1 MSGVCFTGHRSIKEP
16 LSNLYRRLD
25 RAIEKAIS
33 ENNASDFY
41 AGGAVGFDMIAAMR
55 VLRLKKKYRSVRL
68 HLVLPCPIPE
78 MVTKWSDRDKITFD
92 DILNRADSI
101 TVISDRYYDGCM
113 RERNQRLV
121 DLADCLCICYWN
133 KNDNRS
139 GTGQTVRM
147 AEKKGLNINNLYKN

>member
-25 RAIEKAIS
+25 RAIEKAVT
-33 ENNASDFY
+33 NYKAMDFY
-41 AGGAVGFDMIAAMR
+41 VGGAVGFDMIAALR
-55 VLRLKKKYRSVRL
+55 VLGIKKKHSSVRL

-78 MVTKWSDRDKITFD
+78 MVIKWSDEDKITFD

-113 RERNQRLV
+113 KERNQRLV
-121 DLADCLCICYWN
+121 DLADTLCICYWN
-133 KNDNRS
+133 ESNIRS
-139 GTGQTVRM
+139 GTGQTIRM
-147 AEKKGLNINNLYKN
+147 AERKGLLIKNIYK